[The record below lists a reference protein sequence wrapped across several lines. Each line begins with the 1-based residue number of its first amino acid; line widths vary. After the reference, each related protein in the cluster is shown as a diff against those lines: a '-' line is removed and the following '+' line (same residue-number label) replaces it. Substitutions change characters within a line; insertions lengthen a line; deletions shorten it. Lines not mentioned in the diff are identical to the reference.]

1 MGRGGWIAAHLRV
14 GCRCIWVTTMTIKRR
29 WRTIQRRWGAVSSCG
44 GSELVVAGVM
54 TSLRFLW
61 SPIARICFHV
71 IWRVLKL
78 NLAWHH
84 RRGQW
89 KLFVNFVE
97 VGLSFRVREQLSLIR
112 LHPLHHSYQMWETP
126 KETFVVKRA
135 EVISGPMETFES
147 PPTTLAREGFKFSV
161 GKVLGY
167 HLTNKELPVVDLPRP
182 TMRLQMIRKRTQYR
196 VRLLMRRAK
205 MIMTM

>member
-1 MGRGGWIAAHLRV
+1 
-14 GCRCIWVTTMTIKRR
+14 
-29 WRTIQRRWGAVSSCG
+29 
-44 GSELVVAGVM
+44 
-54 TSLRFLW
+54 
-61 SPIARICFHV
+61 
-71 IWRVLKL
+71 
-78 NLAWHH
+78 
-84 RRGQW
+84 
-89 KLFVNFVE
+89 
-97 VGLSFRVREQLSLIR
+97 VREQLSLIR

-126 KETFVVKRA
+126 EETFVVKRA

-147 PPTTLAREGFKFSV
+147 PPTTLAREGFKSSV

-182 TMRLQMIRKRTQYR
+182 TMRLQMIRKRTQDR